1 MLSKEMFVECINF
14 MRDRSDAMDRV
25 NKLFTEEFED
35 SIFYPY
41 FKYEAMMGRV
51 LKDAMRDE
59 KNDWISW
66 FLYEVDYGRDAK
78 PDSVT
83 EADGTPID
91 LTTPEKLYDFLISEY
106 FTDEEVVED

>member
-14 MRDRSDAMDRV
+14 MKDRSDAMNKV
-25 NKLFTEEFED
+25 NEIFTEEFED

-41 FKYEAMMGRV
+41 FRYEVMMGKV
-51 LKDAMRDE
+51 LKDVMRDE
-59 KNDWISW
+59 NDWISW
-66 FLYEVDYGRDAK
+66 FLYEMDYGRDVK

-91 LTTPEKLYDFLISEY
+91 ITTPEKLYDFLISEY
-106 FTDEEVVED
+106 FTDEEEVVKE

>member
-1 MLSKEMFVECINF
+1 
-14 MRDRSDAMDRV
+14 MRDRNDAMDKI

-41 FKYEAMMGRV
+41 FKYEAMMKKV
-51 LKDAMRDE
+51 LKDAMCDE
-59 KNDWISW
+59 SGWIEW
-66 FLYEVDYGRDAK
+66 YLYEQDYGRGIK

-106 FTDEEVVED
+106 FTDEEEVVKE